1 MGFLKDWR
9 KLQCSFCGKRDDA
22 VKKLIAG
29 PQVFIC
35 NECVNI
41 CLEILVDDARTTG
54 NTVQQALSCLA
65 EVETQLLDS
74 HYFRQM
80 GGQHNHSH

>member
-1 MGFLKDWR
+1 MGFLNDWR
-9 KLQCSFCGKRDDA
+9 KLQCSFCGKRDDT

-35 NECVNI
+35 NACVNI

-54 NTVQQALSCLA
+54 ATSVAL
-65 EVETQLLDS
+65 
-74 HYFRQM
+74 F
-80 GGQHNHSH
+80 GGS